1 MTTDELKDFIQKADL
16 ILHPYALYVNPIN
29 AEQIRSIV
37 KDMEQFK
44 VIECDYME
52 TGKVLIADR
61 NRLENY
67 YI

>member
-1 MTTDELKDFIQKADL
+1 MTIDELKDVIHKADL

-61 NRLENY
+61 NQLENY